1 MRECDAAR
9 LLELLER
16 IAVALETQS
25 GLLDDLVRK
34 GTTLENRSPFHYG
47 T

>member
-34 GTTLENRSPFHYG
+34 ETPLEDQPPFHYD